1 MSKIHSLYANK
12 VRLDV
17 DAHKYYDGHNRE
29 YMSFSRLY
37 GFLVPKFNSD
47 FLAGKVAESP
57 KNDFTSKEAVLKE
70 WNAATNEGTRIDAA
84 LELYAQTGQ
93 ILESD
98 ADLKGIIEHVLSKYK
113 VYNKCFEQL
122 VVYDEV
128 YQTAGSLDKLALC
141 SNRKDSKFHISD
153 FKCFDNGMSY
163 ESKGQAWL
171 NYPLDHL
178 PNNKYTK
185 INIQLSYYAR
195 HFQKLTG
202 RKCERMFVDM
212 IIPKKDSFGKVTGYI
227 NKVIPM
233 TYLKMEIECVLEY
246 FKEKIINELEPVQMP
261 ELEAF

>member
-1 MSKIHSLYANK
+1 MSRIHNLYDQK
-12 VRLDV
+12 VRLDEKV
-17 DAHKYYDGHNRE
+17 HKYFDNEGKE

-37 GFLVPKFNSD
+37 NFLVPKFDAN
-47 FLAGKVAESP
+47 FIAGQVAKSEGR
-57 KNDFTSKEAVLKE
+57 SKEAVLGQ
-70 WNAATNEGTRIDAA
+70 WSNATDEGTRIDAA

-98 ADLKGIIEHVLSKYK
+98 RDLKGIVEHVLGKYK
-113 VYNKCFEQL
+113 DYHSCHEQL
-122 VVYDEV
+122 VVYNTITR
-128 YQTAGSLDKLALC
+128 TAGSLDKLALC

-153 FKCFDNGMSY
+153 FKCFDKGMSY

-178 PNNKYTK
+178 PNTKYSK
-185 INIQLSYYAR
+185 INIQLSYYAY
-195 HFQKLTG
+195 HFELLTG

-212 IIPKKDSFGKVTGYI
+212 IIPKKDVTGKVIQYT

-233 TYLKMEIECVLEY
+233 TYLKRDIKDLLDY
-246 FKEKIINELEPVQMP
+246 FKEKIINELEPVQLP